1 MDVENNEGALLK
13 MEDERDDEGGNMCAK
28 GFFLGDICLGCSS
41 VDWDVVGVDL
51 KLVVSKDTM
60 IIF

>member
-1 MDVENNEGALLK
+1 

-41 VDWDVVGVDL
+41 VDGVVVGMDL
-51 KLVVSKDTM
+51 KLVEPKDRV
-60 IIF
+60 IFC